1 MGYTEPR
8 KLLYDVS
15 QPEGIPAAEKD
26 HKKDWN
32 KGSHNKTLWTAL
44 SYGKGPETENFSFW
58 CYLKSAF
65 LDPYVRLYMEYP
77 DHRKSLCNRRGS
89 YGFSV

>member
-26 HKKDWN
+26 HKEDRN

-44 SYGKGPETENFSFW
+44 SYGKGPETENFSFGY
-58 CYLKSAF
+58 YLKSAF
-65 LDPYVRLYMEYP
+65 LDPYVWVYMEYP

-89 YGFSV
+89 YGFPV